1 MPPSKGKEGQRP
13 QLTVRAL
20 HAPDGHIEILVGGE
34 AWEETHRAELQVFD
48 IHGQVLHRTEIRST
62 TTVAVYKW
70 TDSNLAPGIYFVRCK
85 VLSKDATTS
94 FAFRP

>member
-1 MPPSKGKEGQRP
+1 MPASEGKEGQGP

-20 HAPDGHIEILVGGE
+20 HAPDGYVEILVGGE
-34 AWEETHRAELQVFD
+34 AWEESHRAELQVFD
-48 IHGQVLHRTEIRST
+48 LHGQVLHRTEIRSPT
-62 TTVAVYKW
+62 TIGMYKW
-70 TDSNLAPGIYFVRCK
+70 TDPDLISGIYFVRCK